1 MRGLLDVNVLIA
13 LLDLEHPAS
22 DAVHRWLAQW
32 NDGIATCPIVE
43 NGAVRIMSQPAYA
56 QGGPAI
62 PPGNIVQRIARMKQ
76 TALDIVFWPDAI
88 SLADSERFDPASIHG
103 ARQVTDIYLLGLA
116 VANDASLVTL
126 DRNIPL
132 RTVRGAQAKHLT
144 TL

>member
-22 DAVHRWLAQW
+22 DTVHRWLAEW
-32 NDGIATCPIVE
+32 HGGIATCPIVE

-62 PPGNIVQRIARMKQ
+62 PSGDIVQRIARMKQ
-76 TALDIVFWPDAI
+76 TAHDLVFWPDAI
-88 SLADSERFDPASIHG
+88 SLSDGKRFDAASIHG

-116 VANDASLVTL
+116 VAKDATLVTL

-132 RTVRGAQAKHLT
+132 RAVRGALAQHLT